1 MRLFQGGPR
10 RLVRGRRP
18 GWRAVAAACAS
29 RRLARPGIQKS
40 GRLRS
45 RGKIARGVASSGFGR
60 GGSAPTGR
68 TRPASGARAAG
79 RWRRALRPAHMA
91 CEAGPAP
98 LGPASTREE
107 AYGCA
112 GRPRRCARASPLPGG
127 EAGLALPAPVACAER
142 WPLAAL
148 CRELKMEDA
157 AARES
162 GRAGESPAQREGP
175 CPPRPLLPVIP
186 AVCPAASR
194 LLGFVAFG
202 AGLLPLMGEGT
213 RAMEF
218 PHTWWVETRV
228 GPAWRWL

>member
-1 MRLFQGGPR
+1 MAPAGLASVLACLSPLLRHGAPRRCAWPRVSGRKWAGGVEALRLFQGGPR

-162 GRAGESPAQREGP
+162 GRVSHPHKGKGLSLHGR
-175 CPPRPLLPVIP
+175 R
-186 AVCPAASR
+186 R
-194 LLGFVAFG
+194 L
-202 AGLLPLMGEGT
+202 
-213 RAMEF
+213 
-218 PHTWWVETRV
+218 
-228 GPAWRWL
+228 